1 MVPTVPFL
9 PCLTGREEQRF
20 SDMGD
25 GAKSGAGEPHICRV
39 IGKDQEPYLEMVL
52 PQEYH
57 KGGTWSPGGGG
68 WWWGNLNRLQ
78 RVA

>member
-1 MVPTVPFL
+1 
-9 PCLTGREEQRF
+9 
-20 SDMGD
+20 MGD

-39 IGKDQEPYLEMVL
+39 IRKDQEPYLEMVL

-68 WWWGNLNRLQ
+68 ELEQTLFSAFTAPRVENQVASLRLFSLPPC
-78 RVA
+78 R